1 MARRGQSAFTLV
13 ELILAITLLAAV
25 VATAYT
31 CLTIAT
37 RAWRIGVETADSVR
51 LGDYAMGNIV
61 AGLSS
66 AYYPETVPQD
76 VNGGDYGMVLVNDGD
91 GEDAGD
97 SLTWVK
103 LGSALIGRDSPE
115 ANTPHK
121 ISLFRVRKGESSDE
135 AMKVGGLAVKTW
147 RLTALPEDF
156 DAEDEEFVKPR
167 LIVPGVTG
175 LDFRVLNP
183 KDNLESGKLPE
194 AEEESDLEID
204 DEEKWWD
211 EDWTDDYTNH
221 LPYQVE
227 ITLYMEP
234 PEDRGE
240 PIAVRRIATLRCA
253 PLSWPEKFPRGGSS
267 RKDGKNPEKHPEKNR
282 SGDNVRP
289 GPSRDEK

>member
-1 MARRGQSAFTLV
+1 MAVALV
-13 ELILAITLLAAV
+13 
-25 VATAYT
+25 
-31 CLTIAT
+31 
-37 RAWRIGVETADSVR
+37 S
-51 LGDYAMGNIV
+51 IV
-61 AGLSS
+61 
-66 AYYPETVPQD
+66 D
-76 VNGGDYGMVLVNDGD
+76 
-91 GEDAGD
+91 
-97 SLTWVK
+97 
-103 LGSALIGRDSPE
+103 
-115 ANTPHK
+115 
-121 ISLFRVRKGESSDE
+121 
-135 AMKVGGLAVKTW
+135 
-147 RLTALPEDF
+147 
-156 DAEDEEFVKPR
+156 
-167 LIVPGVTG
+167 VPGVTG

>member
-135 AMKVGGLAVKTW
+135 AMKVGGLAV
-147 RLTALPEDF
+147 RS
-156 DAEDEEFVKPR
+156 EEHTSE
-167 LIVPGVTG
+167 L
-175 LDFRVLNP
+175 
-183 KDNLESGKLPE
+183 
-194 AEEESDLEID
+194 
-204 DEEKWWD
+204 
-211 EDWTDDYTNH
+211 
-221 LPYQVE
+221 Q
-227 ITLYMEP
+227 
-234 PEDRGE
+234 
-240 PIAVRRIATLRCA
+240 
-253 PLSWPEKFPRGGSS
+253 S
-267 RKDGKNPEKHPEKNR
+267 R
-282 SGDNVRP
+282 
-289 GPSRDEK
+289 